1 MVRKGEFFMIGT
13 TLKRILEEKKMTPVE
28 LSRLTDIPVQTIYS
42 IMKRD
47 NDKVGLHKLVEI
59 CDVLDVSIE
68 EFYMDYINSKSAE
81 SMRVFSEHEKEVI
94 RNLRNLTEQ
103 GQKKVLD
110 YINDLKNTGKYTQ
123 SEDVQ
128 ENNETEKEIPVMKA
142 ARSDNNKPRRIV
154 RLTAEQLEILEKS
167 PDQHDI

>member
-1 MVRKGEFFMIGT
+1 MIGT

-128 ENNETEKEIPVMKA
+128 ENNEAEKEISVMKA
-142 ARSDNNKPRRIV
+142 ARSDNNKPRRMV

>member
-13 TLKRILEEKKMTPVE
+13 TLKRILEEKKMSPVE

-128 ENNETEKEIPVMKA
+128 ENNEAEKEISVMKA
-142 ARSDNNKPRRIV
+142 ARSDNNKPRRMV

>member
-1 MVRKGEFFMIGT
+1 MIGT
-13 TLKRILEEKKMTPVE
+13 TLKRILEEKKMSPVE

-128 ENNETEKEIPVMKA
+128 ENNEAEKEISVMKA
-142 ARSDNNKPRRIV
+142 ARSDNNKPRRMV

>member
-1 MVRKGEFFMIGT
+1 MIGT
-13 TLKRILEEKKMTPVE
+13 TLKRILEEKKMSPVE

-128 ENNETEKEIPVMKA
+128 GNNEAEKEIPVMKA
-142 ARSDNNKPRRIV
+142 ARSDNNKPRRMV

>member
-1 MVRKGEFFMIGT
+1 MIGT
-13 TLKRILEEKKMTPVE
+13 TLKRILEEKKMSPVE

-59 CDVLDVSIE
+59 CDVPDVSIE

-94 RNLRNLTEQ
+94 RNPRNLTEQ

-128 ENNETEKEIPVMKA
+128 ENNEAEKEIPVMKA

>member
-1 MVRKGEFFMIGT
+1 MIGT

-128 ENNETEKEIPVMKA
+128 GNNETEKEIPVMKA

>member
-1 MVRKGEFFMIGT
+1 MIGT

-110 YINDLKNTGKYTQ
+110 YINDLQNTGKYTQ

-128 ENNETEKEIPVMKA
+128 GNNEAEKEIPVMKA

>member
-1 MVRKGEFFMIGT
+1 MIGT
-13 TLKRILEEKKMTPVE
+13 TLKRILEEKKMSPVE

-128 ENNETEKEIPVMKA
+128 GNNEAEKEIPVMKA

>member
-1 MVRKGEFFMIGT
+1 MIGT

-81 SMRVFSEHEKEVI
+81 SMRVFSKHEKEVI

-128 ENNETEKEIPVMKA
+128 ENNEAEKEISVMKA
-142 ARSDNNKPRRIV
+142 ARSDNNKPRRMV

>member
-1 MVRKGEFFMIGT
+1 MIGT

-81 SMRVFSEHEKEVI
+81 SMKVFSEHEKEVI

-128 ENNETEKEIPVMKA
+128 GNNEAEKEIPVMKA

>member
-1 MVRKGEFFMIGT
+1 
-13 TLKRILEEKKMTPVE
+13 
-28 LSRLTDIPVQTIYS
+28 
-42 IMKRD
+42 MKRD

-128 ENNETEKEIPVMKA
+128 ENNEAEKEISVMKA
-142 ARSDNNKPRRIV
+142 ARSDNNKPRRMV

>member
-1 MVRKGEFFMIGT
+1 MIGT

-167 PDQHDI
+167 PAQHDI